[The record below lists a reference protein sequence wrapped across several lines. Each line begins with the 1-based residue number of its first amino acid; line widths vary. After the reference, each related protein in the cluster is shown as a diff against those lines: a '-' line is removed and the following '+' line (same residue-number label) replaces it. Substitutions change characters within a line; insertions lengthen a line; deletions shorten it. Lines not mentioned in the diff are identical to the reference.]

1 MKKVES
7 FQNCFNNP
15 YSAPVISVS
24 FVRFKLKNQTQ
35 LLPQTR
41 FLITLKVES
50 VIISINRKFI
60 HYIIRKVIHRRP
72 IMTYFLLS
80 AWKGAVSCYSFVN
93 LLAFVSFE
101 SLSTLKVQNR
111 PNFYQNSLI
120 MTTLDFAREN
130 SMAHVYSP
138 CILQVFDLFFFT
150 KNFFQCIGF
159 GFESSKIT
167 RLGKG
172 RMVLG
177 KLVTSSFEH
186 ALPHGTKFLS
196 SYTAEKTN

>member
-1 MKKVES
+1 
-7 FQNCFNNP
+7 
-15 YSAPVISVS
+15 
-24 FVRFKLKNQTQ
+24 
-35 LLPQTR
+35 
-41 FLITLKVES
+41 
-50 VIISINRKFI
+50 
-60 HYIIRKVIHRRP
+60 
-72 IMTYFLLS
+72 MTYFLLS

-150 KNFFQCIGF
+150 KNFF
-159 GFESSKIT
+159 
-167 RLGKG
+167 
-172 RMVLG
+172 
-177 KLVTSSFEH
+177 
-186 ALPHGTKFLS
+186 
-196 SYTAEKTN
+196 